1 MKNLIRQTIKSC
13 LFIFL
18 IFLTSCYS
26 ANGLLREAKKEN
38 QQIVS
43 DEIEG
48 LWSNSNKDRPH
59 FDLHRILKENITWDI
74 ERDTIKGTT
83 IKLKKI
89 DDQTIEVLKIKSDL
103 IVDQFYL
110 NGVFEMNS
118 FVVDRNLKL
127 FPFFPIY
134 YVHLERKTVIGINNS
149 DQLVVASGLNR
160 SAMILVMAGGK
171 NYKSITI
178 HERIKL

>member
-1 MKNLIRQTIKSC
+1 M
-13 LFIFL
+13 
-18 IFLTSCYS
+18 
-26 ANGLLREAKKEN
+26 LRETKKEN

-127 FPFFPIY
+127 FPLFPN
-134 YVHLERKTVIGINNS
+134 LLCAFRAQNS
-149 DQLVVASGLNR
+149 DRN
-160 SAMILVMAGGK
+160 
-171 NYKSITI
+171 
-178 HERIKL
+178 